1 MSHAPGPRRP
11 ATPWPL
17 VAGWLTVALF
27 MTGCSSPPPTPEE
40 AARALLASEPFR
52 VARLEIAA
60 AEAPGSCQEATK
72 SQPDWSRWTSLGIA
86 HVSTVITTTGTVC
99 RLAVEETYW
108 REAENWRHRTPP
120 ERPSAQAE
128 IALPV
133 AVRSLLRVSEI
144 RSTGNGVAEAA
155 FEWQWR
161 LNQAGQHLGI
171 DTTPRRGWAQLV
183 RDESQWRAMRVE
195 PGSQ

>member
-1 MSHAPGPRRP
+1 MPQAPGSRRP

-17 VAGWLTVALF
+17 VAGWLAFALF

-52 VARLEIAA
+52 VARLETAA
-60 AEAPGSCQEATK
+60 AEAPGPCQEAINHH
-72 SQPDWSRWTSLGIA
+72 PEWSRWTSLGIA
-86 HVSTVITTTGTVC
+86 RVSTVVTTAGAVC

-108 REAENWRHRTPP
+108 REAENWSHRAPP
-120 ERPSAQAE
+120 QASSAQTE
-128 IALPV
+128 IKLPV

-144 RSTGNGVAEAA
+144 RSLGNGVAEAA

-161 LNQAGQHLGI
+161 LNQAGQRFGI
-171 DTTPRRGWAQLV
+171 DTRPLRGWAQLV
-183 RDESQWRAMRVE
+183 RDESQWRAMRIE
-195 PGSQ
+195 LGGQ